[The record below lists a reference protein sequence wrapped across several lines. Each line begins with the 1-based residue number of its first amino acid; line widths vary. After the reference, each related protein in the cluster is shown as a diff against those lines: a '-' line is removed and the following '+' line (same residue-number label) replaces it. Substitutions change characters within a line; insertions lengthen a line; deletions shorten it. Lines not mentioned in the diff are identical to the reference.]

1 MEVKVNQKVES
12 DNLIY
17 VFVDL
22 LLLKYKCGNTSV
34 FFICQAGGPR
44 GRGLWGGG
52 PTVHPAL

>member
-34 FFICQAGGPR
+34 SFICQAGGPK
-44 GRGLWGGG
+44 GEGSLGGG